1 MKTYA
6 VFATQRR
13 VREPGGTETRVLIEP
28 AAGDRAVILLDGRLR
43 RDRQLWIAE
52 LECRKRG
59 FTHFRLLRGQ
69 GLLDARPISDW
80 KEA

>member
-1 MKTYA
+1 MKIYA
-6 VFATQRR
+6 VFGHSRAARG
-13 VREPGGTETRVLIEP
+13 PEP
-28 AAGDRAVILLDGRLR
+28 ARIKPAVGDRSVILLDGRLR

-80 KEA
+80 KEAQG